1 LRKIN
6 PELWLLLFLV
16 VIAALLNSVVASQRM
31 ALVFYF
37 LPTLYSACHFGRRHA
52 TLTALASVIL
62 VVLLV
67 FTNPAMFNRKV
78 ELPFDARWFDLALW
92 GGVLIVAGYVTGTL
106 YERNQKTLREMEDG
120 YDGMLSI
127 LQNFLA
133 NQKYSDAHAYRI
145 AMCAT
150 RVAETLGLD
159 TGSVEDIRT
168 AALLFNLKELGI
180 SIEVISKAAQ
190 GTWEDLRQ
198 VRPGST
204 KLASKASGLGG
215 SLRRAI
221 PIFLCERQLR
231 LDGDGIG
238 VGDASFEV
246 QILLLAEEYE
256 ALISATAAPSSR
268 PLRPARKWCAV
279 SPVVR
284 IRLSWTRLRK
294 RSAEKRQGRERRAQ
308 KGKLPRRLKLAV

>member
-16 VIAALLNSVVASQRM
+16 LIAAMLNFVVASQRM

-37 LPTLYSACHFGRRHA
+37 LPTLFSACHFGRRHA
-52 TLTALASVIL
+52 TLTALASIVL

-67 FTNPAMFNRKV
+67 FTNPVVFNRKV
-78 ELPFDARWFDLALW
+78 DLPFDPRWFDLALW
-92 GGVLIVAGYVTGTL
+92 GGVLMVAGYVTGTL

-120 YDGMLSI
+120 YDGMLTI

-145 AMCAT
+145 AMCAI
-150 RVAETLGLD
+150 RVAEALGLD
-159 TGSVEDIRT
+159 AGSVEDIRT

-190 GTWEDLRQ
+190 GTHEDLRQ
-198 VRPGST
+198 PRPGSA
-204 KLASKASGLGG
+204 KSASKASSMGG

-221 PIFLCERQLR
+221 PIFLSERQLR

-238 VGDASFEV
+238 VGDAAFEV

-256 ALISATAAPSSR
+256 SLISGNGGTKLAPSQ
-268 PLRPARKWCAV
+268 AGKE
-279 SPVVR
+279 VVR
-284 IRLSWTRLRK
+284 RFAS
-294 RSAEKRQGRERRAQ
+294 RSDSLILDAFAKAFGEEASGA
-308 KGKLPRRLKLAV
+308 GA

>member
-16 VIAALLNSVVASQRM
+16 LIAALLNFLVASQRM

-52 TLTALASVIL
+52 TLTALASVVL

-67 FTNPAMFNRKV
+67 FTNPIMFNRKV

-92 GGVLIVAGYVTGTL
+92 GGVLMVAGYVTGTL

-120 YDGMLSI
+120 YDGMLTI

-150 RVAETLGLD
+150 RIAETLGLD
-159 TGSVEDIRT
+159 PGSVEDIRT

-190 GTWEDLRQ
+190 GTQEDLRQ
-198 VRPGST
+198 VRTPST
-204 KLASKASGLGG
+204 KQASKESIGG

-221 PIFLCERQLR
+221 PIFLAERQLR

-238 VGDASFEV
+238 VSDASFEI
-246 QILLLAEEYE
+246 QILMLAEEYE
-256 ALISATAAPSSR
+256 SLISGNCGTKLAPSQ
-268 PLRPARKWCAV
+268 AGKE
-279 SPVVR
+279 VVR
-284 IRLSWTRLRK
+284 RFGS
-294 RSAEKRQGRERRAQ
+294 RSDSLILDAFAKAFSGDAAGARA
-308 KGKLPRRLKLAV
+308 

>member
-16 VIAALLNSVVASQRM
+16 LIAALLNFLVASQRM

-37 LPTLYSACHFGRRHA
+37 LPTLYSAYHFGRRHA
-52 TLTALASVIL
+52 TLTAFASVFL

-67 FTNPAMFNRKV
+67 FTNPATFNRKM
-78 ELPFDARWFDLALW
+78 ELPFDARWFDLAIW
-92 GGVLIVAGYVTGTL
+92 GGVLVVAGYVTGTL
-106 YERNQKTLREMEDG
+106 YERNQKTLHEMEDG
-120 YDGMLSI
+120 YDGMLTI

-145 AMCAT
+145 SMCAT
-150 RVAETLGLD
+150 SVAERLGLD

-190 GTWEDLRQ
+190 GTRENRLP
-198 VRPGST
+198 PGSA
-204 KLASKASGLGG
+204 KLAANAGIGG

-221 PIFLCERQLR
+221 PIFLSERQLR

-238 VGDASFEV
+238 VSDASFEV

-256 ALISATAAPSSR
+256 SLISGHGGAKLAPSQ
-268 PLRPARKWCAV
+268 AGKE
-279 SPVVR
+279 VVR
-284 IRLSWTRLRK
+284 RFSS
-294 RSAEKRQGRERRAQ
+294 RSDSLILDAFSKAFGGEAAGA
-308 KGKLPRRLKLAV
+308 GA

>member
-1 LRKIN
+1 MRKIN

-16 VIAALLNSVVASQRM
+16 LIAALLNFLVASQRM

-52 TLTALASVIL
+52 TLTALASVVL

-67 FTNPAMFNRKV
+67 FTNPIMFNRKV
-78 ELPFDARWFDLALW
+78 DLPFDARWFDLALW
-92 GGVLIVAGYVTGTL
+92 GGVLMVAGYVTGTL

-120 YDGMLSI
+120 YDGMLTI

-159 TGSVEDIRT
+159 AGSVEDIRT

-190 GTWEDLRQ
+190 GTPEDLRQ
-198 VRPGST
+198 VRTPST
-204 KLASKASGLGG
+204 KQASKESIGG

-221 PIFLCERQLR
+221 PIFLAERQLR

-238 VGDASFEV
+238 VSDASFEI
-246 QILLLAEEYE
+246 QILMLAEEYE
-256 ALISATAAPSSR
+256 SLISGNCGTKLAPSQ
-268 PLRPARKWCAV
+268 AGKE
-279 SPVVR
+279 VVR
-284 IRLSWTRLRK
+284 RF
-294 RSAEKRQGRERRAQ
+294 RSRSDSLILDAFAKAFSGEAAGA
-308 KGKLPRRLKLAV
+308 GA

>member
-1 LRKIN
+1 MRKIN

-16 VIAALLNSVVASQRM
+16 LIAALLNFLVASQRM

-52 TLTALASVIL
+52 TLTALASVVL

-67 FTNPAMFNRKV
+67 FTNPIMFNRKV

-92 GGVLIVAGYVTGTL
+92 GGVLMVAGYVTGTL

-120 YDGMLSI
+120 YDGMLTI

-150 RVAETLGLD
+150 RIAETLGLD
-159 TGSVEDIRT
+159 PGSVEDIRT

-190 GTWEDLRQ
+190 GTQEDLRQ
-198 VRPGST
+198 VRTPST
-204 KLASKASGLGG
+204 KQASKESIGG

-221 PIFLCERQLR
+221 PIFLAERQLR

-238 VGDASFEV
+238 VSDASFEI
-246 QILLLAEEYE
+246 QILMLAEEYE
-256 ALISATAAPSSR
+256 SLISGNCGTKLAPSQ
-268 PLRPARKWCAV
+268 AGKE
-279 SPVVR
+279 VVR
-284 IRLSWTRLRK
+284 RFGS
-294 RSAEKRQGRERRAQ
+294 RSDSLILDAFAKAFSGDAAGARA
-308 KGKLPRRLKLAV
+308 

>member
-1 LRKIN
+1 MRKIN

-16 VIAALLNSVVASQRM
+16 LIAALLNFLVASQPM

-37 LPTLYSACHFGRRHA
+37 LPTLYSAYHFGRRHA
-52 TLTALASVIL
+52 TLTAFASVGL

-67 FTNPAMFNRKV
+67 YANPVMFNRKIQ
-78 ELPFDARWFDLALW
+78 LPFDDRWFGVVIW
-92 GGVLIVAGYVTGTL
+92 GGVLMVAGYVTGTL

-145 AMCAT
+145 SMCAT

-159 TGSVEDIRT
+159 PGSVEDLRT
-168 AALLFNLKELGI
+168 SALLFNLKELGV
-180 SIEVISKAAQ
+180 SIDVISKAAQ
-190 GTWEDLRQ
+190 GTQEDLRQ
-198 VRPGST
+198 ARSGPA
-204 KLASKASGLGG
+204 KPASKNSGIGG

-221 PIFLCERQLR
+221 PIFLAERQLR
-231 LDGDGIG
+231 LDGDGEG

-256 ALISATAAPSSR
+256 ALISGSSGAKLPPSQ
-268 PLRPARKWCAV
+268 AGKE
-279 SPVVR
+279 VVR
-284 IRLSWTRLRK
+284 RFAS
-294 RSAEKRQGRERRAQ
+294 RSDSLILDAFAKSFGGEAAGA
-308 KGKLPRRLKLAV
+308 GA

>member
-16 VIAALLNSVVASQRM
+16 LIAAMLNFLVASQRM

-37 LPTLYSACHFGRRHA
+37 LPTFYSAYHFGRRHA
-52 TLTALASVIL
+52 TLTAFASVIL

-67 FTNPAMFNRKV
+67 FTNPVMFSRRV
-78 ELPFDARWFDLALW
+78 QLPFDARWFDLAIW

-159 TGSVEDIRT
+159 PGSVEDIRT

-190 GTWEDLRQ
+190 GTQEDLRQ
-198 VRPGST
+198 RRSGLT
-204 KLASKASGLGG
+204 KPSAAASGLGG

-221 PIFLCERQLR
+221 PIFLSERQLR

-238 VGDASFEV
+238 VSDASFEV

-256 ALISATAAPSSR
+256 GLISGHSGAKLAPSQAGKEVVLRFGSR
-268 PLRPARKWCAV
+268 SDSMILDAFAKAFGGE
-279 SPVVR
+279 
-284 IRLSWTRLRK
+284 
-294 RSAEKRQGRERRAQ
+294 AAGA
-308 KGKLPRRLKLAV
+308 GA